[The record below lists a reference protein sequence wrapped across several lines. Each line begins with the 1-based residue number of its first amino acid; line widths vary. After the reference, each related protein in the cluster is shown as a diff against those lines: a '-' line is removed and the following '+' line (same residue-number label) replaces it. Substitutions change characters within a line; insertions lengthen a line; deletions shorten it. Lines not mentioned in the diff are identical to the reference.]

1 MLNVGIQIT
10 DVFSYRFFLNLLS
23 KQINYKAHECAIRT
37 NQLNI
42 GFHGLNRKLLLTKRK
57 LKKKKRIAFEE
68 GFFYQSQMFT
78 NMFGNECC

>member
-42 GFHGLNRKLLLTKRK
+42 GFHGLKRKLLLTKN
-57 LKKKKRIAFEE
+57 KK
-68 GFFYQSQMFT
+68 
-78 NMFGNECC
+78 